1 MFLITEHYS
10 FHTFVHDDRR
20 FRLLKANCTDI
31 YSSYGLLSM
40 LQMSCELEVPLNI
53 EHSNALYALVL
64 SQALF

>member
-40 LQMSCELEVPLNI
+40 LQIGCELEIP
-53 EHSNALYALVL
+53 
-64 SQALF
+64 